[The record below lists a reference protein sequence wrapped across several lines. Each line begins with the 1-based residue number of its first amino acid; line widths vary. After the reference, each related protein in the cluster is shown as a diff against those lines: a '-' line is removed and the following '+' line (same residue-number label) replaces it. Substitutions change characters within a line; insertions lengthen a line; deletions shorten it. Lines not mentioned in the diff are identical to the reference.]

1 MAVLQ
6 CREDT
11 ICGLSISSEL
21 QDMLT
26 AQPDLCDILS
36 ECKVRLLL
44 QSYDS

>member
-1 MAVLQ
+1 MLQ

-36 ECKVRLLL
+36 ECKVGSFW